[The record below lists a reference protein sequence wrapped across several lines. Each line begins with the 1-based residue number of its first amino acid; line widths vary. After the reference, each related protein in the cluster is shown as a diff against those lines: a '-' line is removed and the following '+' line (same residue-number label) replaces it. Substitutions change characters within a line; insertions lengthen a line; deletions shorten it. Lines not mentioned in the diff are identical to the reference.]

1 MSFPKKILFV
11 GLGGAGQR
19 HLRIFRDTLPAG
31 TELIAY
37 RRTSATPL
45 LRPDFTVDDSRSLEA
60 AYGVKMLDSLPAAF
74 AERPDLAVISTPT
87 ACHREP
93 MLMAAEA
100 GCGVFVEKPWAEN
113 LSGFAHFR
121 SRVEAQ
127 NLPFQISFQRRFHPL
142 IARAREAVTSGLIGR
157 PMAANFTVFSDVRAW
172 HPYEDWRKL
181 YAVRADLGGGVLLT
195 EIHEIDLAYW
205 FFGLP
210 EAVFCSS
217 GNRSGVP
224 LEVEDTVQI
233 SLLYPGF
240 CVGITLCFMH
250 AKPSRSFHIAGS
262 EGDIAWDAKDNRLVL
277 SSRASGVEEKS
288 DPGYPNDAMFIAQAQ
303 QFLRHWAAGDTENA
317 LNAAAASLA
326 IVEAA
331 KRSIASGAPEAVDD
345 SCISQHKPWSGNE

>member
-1 MSFPKKILFV
+1 MISPKKILFI

-19 HLRIFRDTLPAG
+19 HLRIFRDILPAE

-37 RRTSATPL
+37 RRTSTTPL
-45 LRPDFTVDDSRSLEA
+45 LRPDFTVDGSRSLEA
-60 AYGVKMLDSLPAAF
+60 AYGVKVLDTLPKAF

-87 ACHREP
+87 ACHLEP

-100 GCGVFVEKPWAEN
+100 GCGVFVEKPWAQNLTGFGKFRTQIEAKN
-113 LSGFAHFR
+113 LS
-121 SRVEAQ
+121 
-127 NLPFQISFQRRFHPL
+127 FQISFQRRFHPL
-142 IARAREAVTSGLIGR
+142 IARARKTLASGLIGR
-157 PMAANFTVFSDVRAW
+157 PVAANFIVFSDVRAW
-172 HPYEDWRKL
+172 HPYEDWRNL

-210 EAVFCSS
+210 QAVFCSG

-233 SLLYPGF
+233 SLLYPGL

-250 AKPSRSFHIAGS
+250 TKPSRSFHIAGS
-262 EGDIAWDAKDNRLVL
+262 EGHIAWDAKDNRLLL
-277 SSRASGVEEKS
+277 SSRASGAEESS

-303 QFLRHWAAGDTENA
+303 QFLCHWTTGDTESA

-331 KRSIASGAPEAVDD
+331 KRSIVSGTPQTVDG
-345 SCISQHKPWSGNE
+345 SSISHHKP

>member
-19 HLRIFRDTLPAG
+19 HLRIFRDILPAE

-45 LRPDFTVDDSRSLEA
+45 LRPDFTVDGSRSLEA
-60 AYGVKMLDSLPAAF
+60 TYGVKVLDSLPKAF

-87 ACHREP
+87 ACHLEP
-93 MLMAAEA
+93 MVMAVEA
-100 GCGVFVEKPWAEN
+100 GCGVFVEKPWAQNLTGFGQFRTQIEAKN
-113 LSGFAHFR
+113 LSF
-121 SRVEAQ
+121 
-127 NLPFQISFQRRFHPL
+127 LISFQRRFHPL
-142 IARAREAVTSGLIGR
+142 IARAHKTLASGLIGR
-157 PMAANFTVFSDVRAW
+157 PVAANFIVFSDVRAW
-172 HPYEDWRKL
+172 HPYEDWRNL

-210 EAVFCSS
+210 EAVFCSG

-233 SLLYPGF
+233 SLLYPGL

-250 AKPSRSFHIAGS
+250 SKPSRSFHIVGS
-262 EGDIAWDAKDNRLVL
+262 EGHITWDAKDNFLQM
-277 SSRASGVEEKS
+277 SSPALGTEELS
-288 DPGYPNDAMFIAQAQ
+288 DPGFPNDAMFISQAQ
-303 QFLRHWAAGDTENA
+303 KLLFNWTVGDTESA

-326 IVEAA
+326 IVDAA
-331 KRSIASGAPEAVDD
+331 KRSIVSGSPETVDG
-345 SCISQHKPWSGNE
+345 SSIGQHKP

>member
-19 HLRIFRDTLPAG
+19 HLRIFRDILPAE

-45 LRPDFTVDDSRSLEA
+45 LRPDFTVDDSRSLET
-60 AYGVKMLDSLPAAF
+60 AYEVKMFDSLSTAF
-74 AERPDLAVISTPT
+74 AQRPDLAVISTPT

-113 LSGFAHFR
+113 LTGFAEFR
-121 SRVEAQ
+121 SQMEAQ

-142 IARAREAVTSGLIGR
+142 IGRVRKMLASGLIGK
-157 PMAANFTVFSDVRAW
+157 PVAANFTVFSDVRTW
-172 HPYEDWRKL
+172 HSYEDWRKL
-181 YAVRADLGGGVLLT
+181 YAVRMDLGGGVLLT

-210 EAVFCSS
+210 EAVFCSG

-233 SLLYPGF
+233 SLLYPGL

-250 AKPSRSFHIAGS
+250 TKPSRGFHIAGS
-262 EGDIAWDAKDNRLVL
+262 EGHIDLDMEDNRLQMSTRSL
-277 SSRASGVEEKS
+277 GSEEIS

-303 QFLRHWAAGDTENA
+303 KFLGHWTAGDSEGA
-317 LNAAAASLA
+317 LNAAYASLA
-326 IVEAA
+326 MVEAA
-331 KRSIASGAPEAVDD
+331 KRSMVSGAIEAVDG
-345 SCISQHKPWSGNE
+345 SSISQYKPWGGNE